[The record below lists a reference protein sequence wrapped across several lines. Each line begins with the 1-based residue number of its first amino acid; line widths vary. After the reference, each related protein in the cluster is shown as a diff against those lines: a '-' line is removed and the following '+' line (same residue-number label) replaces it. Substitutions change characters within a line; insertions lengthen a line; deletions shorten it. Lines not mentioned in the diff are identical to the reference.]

1 MQNMEHFLADRAL
14 SLRYEARRFPQT
26 ASVSAAWIRRAE
38 NWALHHG
45 FRDLANSLCRQA
57 QGILE
62 EDSHVLRNELS
73 L

>member
-38 NWALHHG
+38 LWARRRRRNRLLNILAG
-45 FRDLANSLCRQA
+45 YLRDIPSSSSTEVPA
-57 QGILE
+57 
-62 EDSHVLRNELS
+62 
-73 L
+73 